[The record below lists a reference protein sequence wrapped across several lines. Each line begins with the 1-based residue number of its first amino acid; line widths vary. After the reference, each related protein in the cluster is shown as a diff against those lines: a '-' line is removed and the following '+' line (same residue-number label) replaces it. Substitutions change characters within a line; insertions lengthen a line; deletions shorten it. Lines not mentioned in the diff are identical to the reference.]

1 MRALAM
7 MIKKCRDQEV
17 DLQQETTK
25 KRKKKKNQPES

>member
-1 MRALAM
+1 M